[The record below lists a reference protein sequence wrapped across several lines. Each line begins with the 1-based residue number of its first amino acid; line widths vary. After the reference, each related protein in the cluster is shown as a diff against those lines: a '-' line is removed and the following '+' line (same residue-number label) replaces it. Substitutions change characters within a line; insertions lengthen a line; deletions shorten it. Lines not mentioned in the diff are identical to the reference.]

1 MSYQVLARKYRPNSF
16 DEVIGQDHVVQVI
29 KNSIEQERVH
39 QAFLFSG
46 TRGVGKTTI
55 ARALENE
62 LYSKGI
68 HTKLLDGDNLRAGIT
83 NNLTFSLEDR
93 VENIRR
99 ASEVSKLF
107 MENGNVVICSL
118 VSPTIEIRK
127 QAQGIIGE
135 GFKEVFVNA
144 PFDVCAE
151 RDVKGLYKKA
161 RNGEI
166 KNFTGIDSPYEIPDS
181 PSLIVD
187 TEQENVEQSVDKI
200 YNAIKNKIK

>member
-1 MSYQVLARKYRPNSF
+1 VQNNIFPIKDTLLQQSDKERLNGHKGIVLWMF
-16 DEVIGQDHVVQVI
+16 G
-29 KNSIEQERVH
+29 
-39 QAFLFSG
+39 LSG
-46 TRGVGKTTI
+46 SGKTTI

-62 LYSKGI
+62 LYSRGI

-93 VENIRR
+93 IENIRR
-99 ASEVSKLF
+99 AAEVGKLF

-127 QAQGIIGE
+127 QARKIIGK

-144 PFDVCAE
+144 PFNVCAE

-161 RNGEI
+161 LAGEI
-166 KNFTGIDSPYEIPDS
+166 KNFTGLDSPFEGAKNPFVELKTDEKDLETCKNELVELVLKEIQ
-181 PSLIVD
+181 L
-187 TEQENVEQSVDKI
+187 
-200 YNAIKNKIK
+200 

>member
-1 MSYQVLARKYRPNSF
+1 MQENIFPIKHTLLQQSDKEKLNGHKGIVLWMF
-16 DEVIGQDHVVQVI
+16 G
-29 KNSIEQERVH
+29 
-39 QAFLFSG
+39 LSG
-46 TRGVGKTTI
+46 SGKTTI

-107 MENGNVVICSL
+107 MENGCVVICSL
-118 VSPTIEIRK
+118 VSPTKNIRN
-127 QAQGIIGE
+127 QAKKIIGK
-135 GFKEVFVNA
+135 GFKEVYVNA

-161 RNGEI
+161 LAGEI
-166 KNFTGIDSPYEIPDS
+166 KNFTGLDSPFEGSENPFVELKTDEKDLETCKNELLELVLKEIQ
-181 PSLIVD
+181 L
-187 TEQENVEQSVDKI
+187 
-200 YNAIKNKIK
+200 

>member
-1 MSYQVLARKYRPNSF
+1 MQENIFPIKHTLLQQSDKEKLNGHKGIVLWMF
-16 DEVIGQDHVVQVI
+16 G
-29 KNSIEQERVH
+29 
-39 QAFLFSG
+39 LSG
-46 TRGVGKTTI
+46 SGKTTI

-118 VSPTIEIRK
+118 VSPTKEIRK
-127 QAQGIIGE
+127 QAQEIIGE
-135 GFKEVFVNA
+135 GFREVFVNA
-144 PFDVCAE
+144 PFEVCAE

-161 RNGEI
+161 LAGKI
-166 KNFTGIDSPYEIPDS
+166 KNFTGLDSPFEEAENPFIELRTHEKDLETCKNELLEIV
-181 PSLIVD
+181 LKEI
-187 TEQENVEQSVDKI
+187 QL
-200 YNAIKNKIK
+200 

>member
-1 MSYQVLARKYRPNSF
+1 MEENIFPIKHTLLQQSDKEKLNGHKGIVLWMF
-16 DEVIGQDHVVQVI
+16 G
-29 KNSIEQERVH
+29 
-39 QAFLFSG
+39 LSG
-46 TRGVGKTTI
+46 SGKTTI

-68 HTKLLDGDNLRAGIT
+68 HTKLLDGDNLRSGIT

-118 VSPTIEIRK
+118 VSPTKDIRK
-127 QAQGIIGE
+127 QAQEIIGE
-135 GFKEVFVNA
+135 GFKEIFVNA
-144 PFDVCAE
+144 PFEVCAE

-161 RNGEI
+161 LAGEI
-166 KNFTGIDSPYEIPDS
+166 KNFTGLDSPFEGSENPFIELRTHEKDLETCKNELLEIV
-181 PSLIVD
+181 LKEI
-187 TEQENVEQSVDKI
+187 QL
-200 YNAIKNKIK
+200 

>member
-1 MSYQVLARKYRPNSF
+1 MQENIFP
-16 DEVIGQDHVVQVI
+16 I
-29 KNSIEQERVH
+29 KNTLLQQSDKEKLNGHKGIVLWM
-39 QAFLFSG
+39 FGLSG
-46 TRGVGKTTI
+46 SGKTTI

-62 LYSKGI
+62 LYSRGI

-93 VENIRR
+93 IENIRR
-99 ASEVSKLF
+99 ASEVGKLF

-161 RNGEI
+161 LAGEI
-166 KNFTGIDSPYEIPDS
+166 KNFTGLDSPFEGAENPFVELKTDEKDLETCKNELVELVLKEIQ
-181 PSLIVD
+181 L
-187 TEQENVEQSVDKI
+187 
-200 YNAIKNKIK
+200 

>member
-1 MSYQVLARKYRPNSF
+1 MQENIFPIKHTLLQQSDKEKLNGHKGIVLWMF
-16 DEVIGQDHVVQVI
+16 G
-29 KNSIEQERVH
+29 
-39 QAFLFSG
+39 LSG
-46 TRGVGKTTI
+46 SGKTTI

-83 NNLTFSLEDR
+83 NNLTFSIEDR

-118 VSPTIEIRK
+118 VSPTKDIRK
-127 QAQGIIGE
+127 QAEEIIGK
-135 GFKEVFVNA
+135 GFREVFVNA
-144 PFDVCAE
+144 PFEVCAE

-161 RNGEI
+161 LAGEI
-166 KNFTGIDSPYEIPDS
+166 KNFTGLDSPFEGSENPFIELRTHEKDLETCKNELLEIV
-181 PSLIVD
+181 LKEI
-187 TEQENVEQSVDKI
+187 QL
-200 YNAIKNKIK
+200 

>member
-1 MSYQVLARKYRPNSF
+1 
-16 DEVIGQDHVVQVI
+16 VQENIFPI
-29 KNSIEQERVH
+29 KNTLLQQSDKEKLNGHKGIVLWM
-39 QAFLFSG
+39 FGLSG
-46 TRGVGKTTI
+46 SGKTTI

-62 LYSKGI
+62 LYSRGI

-93 VENIRR
+93 IENIRR
-99 ASEVSKLF
+99 ASEVGKLF

-161 RNGEI
+161 LAGEI
-166 KNFTGIDSPYEIPDS
+166 KNFTGLDSPFEGAENPFVELKTDEKDLETCKNELVELVLKEIQ
-181 PSLIVD
+181 L
-187 TEQENVEQSVDKI
+187 
-200 YNAIKNKIK
+200 